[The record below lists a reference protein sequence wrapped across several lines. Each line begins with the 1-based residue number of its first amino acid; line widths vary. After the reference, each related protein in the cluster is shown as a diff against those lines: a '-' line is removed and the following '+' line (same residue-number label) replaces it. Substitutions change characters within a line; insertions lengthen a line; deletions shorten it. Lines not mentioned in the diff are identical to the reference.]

1 MLSMGKNIFPAL
13 SILPVFVRSWGFTQE
28 LSSLMLPSPC
38 VVLVRFCLGSCV
50 DETSWGDMSRRHN
63 LTTHALFLWFS
74 NHSDPTSITIL
85 EPVIIWWTSRLFL
98 LWPLSSAAVT
108 WVSKYLCRIQSPL
121 GNVPRSGAAGSHGGS
136 ISSFLRNNRTLFI
149 VAAPACTPTNSE

>member
-13 SILPVFVRSWGFTQE
+13 SILPVFVWSWGFTQE
-28 LSSLMLPSPC
+28 LSSLMLPCLC

-63 LTTHALFLWFS
+63 LTTHALFLWFF

-85 EPVIIWWTSRLFL
+85 EPIIIWWTSRLFL
-98 LWPLSSAAVT
+98 LWSLSLAEVT
-108 WVSKYLCRIQSPL
+108 WVSKCLCRIQSPL

-136 ISSFLRNNRTLFI
+136 ISSFFEEQLHSFHSD
-149 VAAPACTPTNSE
+149 CTCLYSH